1 MSFFP
6 NDFKFK
12 FLAAC
17 GLIYDNWVPLLNNVL
32 KSEQILSS
40 TKLTFACA
48 VWRKIE
54 SFFETLIKLE
64 VVLWSC
70 SGYKG
75 LPESLFWKVQA
86 ATWWRPLHL
95 KHFIVFL
102 HCLALCP
109 FFVQIKQRLP
119 LNIIS
124 LRISGFVIYHKI
136 LLYDFGGK
144 RYTCS

>member
-64 VVLWSC
+64 VVL
-70 SGYKG
+70 
-75 LPESLFWKVQA
+75 
-86 ATWWRPLHL
+86 
-95 KHFIVFL
+95 
-102 HCLALCP
+102 
-109 FFVQIKQRLP
+109 
-119 LNIIS
+119 
-124 LRISGFVIYHKI
+124 
-136 LLYDFGGK
+136 
-144 RYTCS
+144 